1 MASIYGDQ
9 HRKLQDSFDTRK
21 LADRIEEITVK
32 QEFDEDSKGF
42 IETRDMF
49 FLSTIDHTGRP
60 TVSYKGGDPGFVN
73 SLIIQRWLFQVMT
86 ETACICRWA
95 IS

>member
-32 QEFDEDSKGF
+32 QEFDEDTKGF

-60 TVSYKGGDPGFVN
+60 TVSYKGGDP
-73 SLIIQRWLFQVMT
+73 
-86 ETACICRWA
+86 
-95 IS
+95 ISTQCHFC

>member
-1 MASIYGDQ
+1 MASIYGNQ

-42 IETRDMF
+42 TFKFKFIRLIVLF
-49 FLSTIDHTGRP
+49 NYQIIFVLKTG
-60 TVSYKGGDPGFVN
+60 
-73 SLIIQRWLFQVMT
+73 ICMIMT
-86 ETACICRWA
+86 AAAAAVIFSGA
-95 IS
+95 